1 MHSHAALAKSKVAIA
16 AMAAALAAGGG
27 VGAKAAVT
35 GNANPFNWG
44 HQVAGQVVTCKHGL
58 APDQHGIGK
67 CVSDFAKQNGVQER
81 QQHSQAGSHPTGAP
95 TTHPTGPPSSH
106 PTGPPTSLPQTP

>member
-1 MHSHAALAKSKVAIA
+1 MDVNFERWLEQELHRGFEQSASPAPAVPRYASLPSPPGRSPVMHSLAALAKSKGAIA

-44 HQVAGQVVTCKHGL
+44 HQVAGQVVTCKQGL

-67 CVSDFAKQNGVQER
+67 CVSD
-81 QQHSQAGSHPTGAP
+81 
-95 TTHPTGPPSSH
+95 
-106 PTGPPTSLPQTP
+106 